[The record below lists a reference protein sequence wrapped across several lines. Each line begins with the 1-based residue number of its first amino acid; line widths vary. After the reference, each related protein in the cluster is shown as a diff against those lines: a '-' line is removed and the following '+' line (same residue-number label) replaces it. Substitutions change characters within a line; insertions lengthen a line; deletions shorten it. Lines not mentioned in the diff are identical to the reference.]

1 MRRALFLSTLA
12 IGLTL
17 TLAACSGDDKP
28 APTATRA
35 PQQPTAAPAATATPV
50 ATAQPP
56 TATRPPATATS
67 APATNTPVSPTAT
80 AVPPTATP
88 RPAATNTP
96 APTNTPVPP
105 AATSA
110 PAPGGQTRESLI
122 SGFTL
127 ETITIRRGTAIAWT
141 NSDPA
146 PHTATS
152 SQGAVQ
158 RFDTGILNGSQ
169 RSGPI
174 VFNTAG
180 TINYFCAVHP
190 SMTGTITVTQ

>member
-50 ATAQPP
+50 PTAPPP

-80 AVPPTATP
+80 S

-96 APTNTPVPP
+96 APTNTPVPST
-105 AATSA
+105 ATSA